1 MAVRKKR
8 SLVIGRSTFAG
19 SGSHQGHW
27 TGDNHATWGDLA
39 LSIPGTPSCLHAYI
53 KGVSDANASCK
64 CKLNYEKFENVA
76 HFEHLHRVEV
86 FAVVYGEQCTQIFWQ
101 VPSIWGGCR

>member
-39 LSIPGTPSCLHAYI
+39 LSIPGTPPSCLQACI
-53 KGVSDANASCK
+53 WGVSEA
-64 CKLNYEKFENVA
+64 LQLV
-76 HFEHLHRVEV
+76 
-86 FAVVYGEQCTQIFWQ
+86 GTT
-101 VPSIWGGCR
+101 P